1 MPPHRRPRR
10 ALAALALASLAAACG
25 PDARPAPTR
34 EATPSRPPAT
44 AAPAPTDLVG
54 YDLRRLR
61 PRADEPLDAMFERL
75 RTQALGEGKRTMVLF
90 SADWCEPCKRLD
102 AELGNRQPAAAI
114 GDVRIFELKEE
125 DWQGAARMDEFNQLR
140 RRWHDKTGSYP
151 LFILLDAAGARIEE
165 MKDAIDRLEAAGV
178 EPTLATWLAEARP
191 AAKG

>member
-1 MPPHRRPRR
+1 MPRRRRPCL
-10 ALAALALASLAAACG
+10 ALAALTLASLAACG
-25 PDARPAPTR
+25 PDGPAPTQN
-34 EATPSRPPAT
+34 AIPAPAAGA

-75 RTQALGEGKRTMVLF
+75 RGQALGEGKRTMVLF

-102 AELGNRQPAAAI
+102 AELGNRQPAATI

-125 DWQGAARMDEFNQLR
+125 DWQAAARMDEFNQLR